1 MKKRITDILS
11 PRELDAI
18 RELEV
23 EVKQHF
29 KTMRV
34 SLFGSVAREEA
45 DEDSDLDL
53 LIILSEAVTHRIRNS
68 ISDMAFE
75 VNLKYDTNISV
86 IILDE
91 EMWSSGVMKLTSF
104 YSEVVREEVPIYEA

>member
-1 MKKRITDILS
+1 MKKKITDILS
-11 PRELDAI
+11 LSQFDAI
-18 RELEV
+18 RELES
-23 EVKQHF
+23 EVKKHF
-29 KTMRV
+29 RTKRV

-53 LIILSEAVTHRIRNS
+53 LIILSETVTHRLRNS

-86 IILDE
+86 IIFDE
-91 EMWSSGVMKLTSF
+91 ETWSSGVMKLTPF
-104 YSEVVREEVPIYEA
+104 YSEVVREEVPVYES

>member
-11 PRELDAI
+11 PRELGAI
-18 RELEV
+18 RELEF

-29 KTMRV
+29 ETKRV

-45 DEDSDLDL
+45 DEGSDLDL
-53 LIILSEAVTHRIRNS
+53 LIILSETVTHRLRNS

-75 VNLKYDTNISV
+75 VNLKHDTNISV
-86 IILDE
+86 IIFDE
-91 EMWSSGVMKLTSF
+91 ETWSSGVMKLTPF